1 MGTGSPLSVS
11 YTPNSNYHGADSFV
25 VQVADGFG
33 GADNITVDV
42 TIEAVNDAPELT
54 PVGNKTVQQGK
65 TISFS
70 VIAQDVDLPGDSL
83 TFSLI
88 GAPDGASINS
98 ASGLFTWTTAPDQT
112 AGLVQFTVRVSDSGS
127 PQLTDEIEVQIE
139 VTDFY
144 AIFLPFVIAP

>member
-1 MGTGSPLSVS
+1 
-11 YTPNSNYHGADSFV
+11 
-25 VQVADGFG
+25 
-33 GADNITVDV
+33 V
-42 TIEAVNDAPELT
+42 TIEAVNDAPVLT

-70 VIAQDVDLPGDSL
+70 VIAQDVDLPGDGL

-112 AGLVQFTVRVSDSGS
+112 AGLYQFTVRVSDSGS
-127 PQLTDEIEVQIE
+127 PQLTDETEVQIE

-144 AIFLPFVIAP
+144 AIFLPFVSGP